1 MITNKFHL
9 IKDRKHKRKSI
20 RRKRYRKKKQKEK
33 ELRIEYVRLNRVIK
47 ESILIRV
54 PENFSI
60 KDNTTKTIKFINDLK
75 SLHKNR
81 RKIYFSMSKVTNID
95 EGTIALFVSIIK
107 ELSIRKY
114 KICGNKPKDKNAKR
128 ILERS
133 GFFEHLNGEID
144 IENKHSPNTILT
156 EGQSKTNQEVTAR
169 IIRNSIKFLTGE
181 ENNNQRL
188 QRLFIELMANAIN
201 HGFKDSEK
209 ARWFLSSSQEISK
222 SEKICRFAFIDNGQ
236 GIIDTLKLKSL
247 FQEFLKNIKSF
258 FNKDNQ
264 LLISAFKGEIGS
276 RTKLDYR
283 GKGLPTIYKT
293 MEEKI
298 ISNLFVLTN
307 NVILDF
313 KDNKFYDI
321 SINHSGTFYY
331 FELSNDNL
339 NKKNE

>member
-9 IKDRKHKRKSI
+9 IKARKHKRKSI

-47 ESILIRV
+47 ESTLIRV

-75 SLHKNR
+75 SLRKNR

-133 GFFEHLNGEID
+133 GFFEHLNGDID

-169 IIRNSIKFLTGE
+169 IIRDSIKFLTGK

-209 ARWFLSSSQEISK
+209 ARWFLSSSREISD
-222 SEKICRFAFIDNGQ
+222 SGKICRFAFIDNGQ
-236 GIIDTLKLKSL
+236 GIIDTLKLKNL
-247 FQEFLKNIKSF
+247 FQEIMSF
-258 FNKDNQ
+258 FKKDNQ

-276 RTKLDYR
+276 RTKLNYR
-283 GKGLPTIYKT
+283 GKGLPTIYEIMNKN
-293 MEEKI
+293 I

-307 NVILDF
+307 KVILDF
-313 KDNKFYDI
+313 KSNNFYDI
-321 SINHSGTFYY
+321 DINHSGTFYY

-339 NKKNE
+339 N